1 MIIMYYTISEVAQMT
16 GLSTRTLR
24 YYDEIGLL
32 RPTKNQDNDYRLYC
46 SNDLERLQTIMFL
59 KEMALSLKTIKQLV
73 QNKEVDL
80 SKLLKEQRSQIVAQV
95 RKYQRILNLL
105 DDTIKHYEEGK
116 HMPDNEK
123 FNAFKQEKIKENEV
137 LYGEE
142 LKEKYSESDIKS
154 ANEHFSHL
162 TEMEY
167 QTAQDQELMIKAG
180 LRSLIKQNVLLDQLK
195 DNQEAK
201 KVFDAHKTWL
211 KIMSGRYSKDYHQAM
226 ADLYVS
232 DERFDQYYQNLTG
245 QPQATIY
252 LSHIIKLYAK

>member
-1 MIIMYYTISEVAQMT
+1 MYYTISEVAQMS

-32 RPTKNQDNDYRLYC
+32 RPTKNQDNDYRLYR
-46 SNDLERLQTIMFL
+46 SKDLERLQTIMFL
-59 KEMALSLKTIKQLV
+59 KEMALSLEKINYLI
-73 QNKEVDL
+73 QNKEVNL
-80 SKLLKEQRSQIVAQV
+80 SKILKEQRFRIVAQV
-95 RKYQRILNLL
+95 RKYQVILNLL
-105 DDTIKHYEEGK
+105 DDTIKHYEEGNE
-116 HMPDNEK
+116 MPDNEK
-123 FNAFKQEKIKENEV
+123 FNAFKREKIKENEV

-142 LKEKYSESDIKS
+142 LKEKYTEADIKA

-167 QTAQDQELMIKAG
+167 QTAQGQEKIIKEG
-180 LRSLIKQNVLLDQLK
+180 LQLLISDNVALHQLK

-232 DERFDQYYQNLTG
+232 DERFYLYYQNLIG
-245 QPQATIY
+245 QAQATSY
-252 LSHIIKLYAK
+252 LSHIIKLFVK

>member
-1 MIIMYYTISEVAQMT
+1 MYYTISEVAQMS

-46 SNDLERLQTIMFL
+46 STDLEKLQTIMFL
-59 KEMALSLKTIKQLV
+59 KEMGLSLKNIKQWI
-73 QNKEVDL
+73 QDKEVDL
-80 SKLLKEQRSQIVAQV
+80 SKILKEQRFQIVAQV
-95 RKYQRILNLL
+95 RKYQAILNLL
-105 DDTIKHYEEGK
+105 DDTIKHYEEGI

-123 FNAFKQEKIKENEV
+123 FNAFKQGKLKENEV

-142 LKEKYSESDIKS
+142 LKEKYTESDIKE
-154 ANEHFSHL
+154 ANQHFSHL

-167 QTAQDQELMIKAG
+167 QTAQDQEKIIKEG
-180 LRSLIKQNVLLDQLK
+180 LQLLISDNVALHQLK

-201 KVFDAHKTWL
+201 KVFEAHKTWL

-245 QPQATIY
+245 QAQATTY